1 MYIAISEHTIKI
13 SGKVEKAS
21 YRTLHSPLQHITK
34 LISPKSCTR
43 WTKMGYTHIH
53 TRTHTHYT
61 SILGHVR
68 SAAVSRGSR
77 AEKFAQRARAANT
90 MAVLCRPNRQRS
102 ARARGS
108 VRHGTRRNRRL
119 PLAVC
124 DDHSMLGSSSH
135 RLTFGSTHG
144 NFSTVMTGLAVI
156 IQLRA
161 AGDSRFSGIVC
172 DPVTVSTV
180 VSYIVQTVARQDSG
194 QLTSGYPSALS
205 GRRS

>member
-1 MYIAISEHTIKI
+1 MHIAISEHTIKI

-90 MAVLCRPNRQRS
+90 MAVLCSSNRQRSAQPNRQRS

-124 DDHSMLGSSSH
+124 DDHSTLGSSSH
-135 RLTFGSTHG
+135 RLTFGSTH
-144 NFSTVMTGLAVI
+144 TE
-156 IQLRA
+156 
-161 AGDSRFSGIVC
+161 
-172 DPVTVSTV
+172 
-180 VSYIVQTVARQDSG
+180 
-194 QLTSGYPSALS
+194 TSLQS
-205 GRRS
+205 